1 MHRGRTTALLF
12 GEVGRCAAGTLADRS
27 PPLVVYDRPVPGT
40 PTVVW
45 LFPVVLTVCFS
56 PFGPKV
62 TLALFLFKFTRTPG
76 AIFMLRLNR
85 KPMKYSSFA
94 ACLRFL
100 AFSHLWDNI
109 ITVAVLLSTRTTHL

>member
-1 MHRGRTTALLF
+1 MKDYKTITREKVDADPG
-12 GEVGRCAAGTLADRS
+12 AARYMSETH
-27 PPLVVYDRPVPGT
+27 
-40 PTVVW
+40 
-45 LFPVVLTVCFS
+45 FPVVLTVCFS